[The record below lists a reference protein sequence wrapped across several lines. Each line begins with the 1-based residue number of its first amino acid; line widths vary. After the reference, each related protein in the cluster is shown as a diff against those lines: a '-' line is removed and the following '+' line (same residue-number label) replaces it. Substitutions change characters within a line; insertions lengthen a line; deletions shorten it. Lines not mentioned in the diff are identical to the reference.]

1 MTSENKSINDILAL
15 HFAGEILTDE
25 QEQILVDWV
34 CQHKGEYQRL
44 SDLFQA
50 TGGSEQNT
58 FKSDNAWVEVDK
70 KLSTSKTF
78 RLHKFRQVFS
88 YAACIAFICATA
100 LYFLNAEEN
109 QSNQYFNTTASLL
122 TVILPD
128 SSAVTLYPQA
138 KISYTADTKRN
149 ERKTELEGKAFFKV
163 KSNTKQPFTVRSNQT
178 AIRVLGTSFLVDGEK
193 QSETEIFVR
202 EGVVQV
208 SSDKSKVVL
217 QADEQ
222 ALSDENGIIKSKIEN
237 PEIIFNKHIKQMT
250 YKSTPLSKI
259 IKDIANE
266 FKIEITYPSNL
277 KDAKISTKLKF
288 STIEEV
294 LSEISYICNCNYKK
308 TTDKKFEFYI
318 P

>member
-50 TGGSEQNT
+50 TGGTEQNT
-58 FKSDNAWVEVDK
+58 FKSDKAWVEVDK

-109 QSNQYFNTTASLL
+109 KSNQYFNTTASLL

-266 FKIEITYPSNL
+266 FKIEITYPNNL

>member
-208 SSDKSKVVL
+208 SSDKSKIVL